1 LRRSVCP
8 GYVPIP
14 IMTSTGLS
22 EDTLNSIKTLSPMNR
37 MTYPAEVAETVGFL
51 SSSRASAIT
60 GVNLAVDA
68 GATLYH
74 IV

>member
-1 LRRSVCP
+1 VCP
-8 GYVPIP
+8 GYVPTP
-14 IMTSTGLS
+14 MMTSAGFS
-22 EDTLNSIKTLSPMNR
+22 EERFNLIKTLSPMKR
-37 MTYPAEVAETVGFL
+37 ITYPEEVAETVVFL

-60 GVNLAVDA
+60 GVDLAVDA